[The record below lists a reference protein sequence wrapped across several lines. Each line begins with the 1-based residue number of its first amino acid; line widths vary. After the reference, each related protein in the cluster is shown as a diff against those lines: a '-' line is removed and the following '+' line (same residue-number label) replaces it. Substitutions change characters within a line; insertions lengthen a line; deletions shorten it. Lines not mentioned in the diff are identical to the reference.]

1 MKEPYIVTP
10 VPDWLTTP
18 DPTATQAALSDF
30 LQDGPAREQRMEL
43 VRQMRHA
50 EFEAAFE
57 TTLDKLT
64 QGMSLNRIIK
74 SDFRELDGGKFMS
87 WIKKDQKRLARY
99 YEALEIGAE
108 ILASQVPEIAEG
120 IGDDGNPV
128 MEDFNR
134 SKLRIDSIKWQ
145 VGYMNRKRFG
155 ETKTLEVVG
164 NISVTDALRDAN
176 ARVMEAQ
183 LVDISDAQYRLED
196 RSDAED

>member
-1 MKEPYIVTP
+1 
-10 VPDWLTTP
+10 
-18 DPTATQAALSDF
+18 
-30 LQDGPAREQRMEL
+30 MEL
-43 VRQMRHA
+43 VRQMRHV

-64 QGMSLNRIIK
+64 QGMSLNRIIQ

>member
-1 MKEPYIVTP
+1 
-10 VPDWLTTP
+10 
-18 DPTATQAALSDF
+18 
-30 LQDGPAREQRMEL
+30 MEL

-120 IGDDGNPV
+120 VGNDGNPV

>member
-1 MKEPYIVTP
+1 
-10 VPDWLTTP
+10 
-18 DPTATQAALSDF
+18 
-30 LQDGPAREQRMEL
+30 MEL

>member
-1 MKEPYIVTP
+1 
-10 VPDWLTTP
+10 
-18 DPTATQAALSDF
+18 
-30 LQDGPAREQRMEL
+30 
-43 VRQMRHA
+43 
-50 EFEAAFE
+50 
-57 TTLDKLT
+57 
-64 QGMSLNRIIK
+64 
-74 SDFRELDGGKFMS
+74 
-87 WIKKDQKRLARY
+87 
-99 YEALEIGAE
+99 
-108 ILASQVPEIAEG
+108 
-120 IGDDGNPV
+120 

-183 LVDISDAQYRLED
+183 LVDISDVQYRLED

>member
-1 MKEPYIVTP
+1 
-10 VPDWLTTP
+10 
-18 DPTATQAALSDF
+18 
-30 LQDGPAREQRMEL
+30 MEL
-43 VRQMRHA
+43 VRQMRHT

>member
-1 MKEPYIVTP
+1 VKEPYIVTP

-18 DPTATQAALSDF
+18 DPTATRSSLSDF
-30 LQDGPAREQRMEL
+30 LQDSPAREQRMEL

>member
-1 MKEPYIVTP
+1 
-10 VPDWLTTP
+10 
-18 DPTATQAALSDF
+18 
-30 LQDGPAREQRMEL
+30 MEL

-120 IGDDGNPV
+120 IGEDGNPV

>member
-18 DPTATQAALSDF
+18 DPTATRSSLSDF

-120 IGDDGNPV
+120 VGDDGNPV

>member
-18 DPTATQAALSDF
+18 DPTATRSSLSDF

-64 QGMSLNRIIK
+64 QGMSLNRIIR

>member
-1 MKEPYIVTP
+1 
-10 VPDWLTTP
+10 
-18 DPTATQAALSDF
+18 
-30 LQDGPAREQRMEL
+30 MEL

-120 IGDDGNPV
+120 VGDDGNPV

>member
-1 MKEPYIVTP
+1 
-10 VPDWLTTP
+10 
-18 DPTATQAALSDF
+18 
-30 LQDGPAREQRMEL
+30 MEL

-120 IGDDGNPV
+120 VGGDGNPV

>member
-1 MKEPYIVTP
+1 
-10 VPDWLTTP
+10 
-18 DPTATQAALSDF
+18 
-30 LQDGPAREQRMEL
+30 MEL

-108 ILASQVPEIAEG
+108 ILASRVPEIAEG
-120 IGDDGNPV
+120 VGDDGNPV

>member
-1 MKEPYIVTP
+1 VKEPYIVTP

-18 DPTATQAALSDF
+18 DPTATRSSLSDF

>member
-18 DPTATQAALSDF
+18 DPTATRSSLSDF